1 MSGVADKILNRVRGH
16 GRGVRVYTPKD
27 FLDLGSR
34 ASVDQALSRL
44 CKAGTLRRVGRG
56 LYDWPRHSAVLD
68 QPAPASVDAV
78 VDAVK
83 RRANVQVVP
92 GNLAAANA
100 LGLTHAVPTRPEFL
114 ASRHL
119 GDVTIG
125 NRTVTFNAAGAVLSP
140 WLDTP
145 AAVIVQALVWLHDN
159 ASDRLADAVPTLRK
173 QASDD
178 AKRSLAKGL
187 NRLPGWAIPAARSI
201 VENRAPLAA

>member
-1 MSGVADKILNRVRGH
+1 MSGIADNILHRVRGH

-44 CKAGTLRRVGRG
+44 SKAGTLRRVGRG

-100 LGLTHAVPTRPEFL
+100 LGLTHAVPTKPDYVSSRP
-114 ASRHL
+114 L

-125 NRTVTFNAAGAVLSP
+125 NRKVTFRAAGSVLSP

-145 AAVIVQALVWLHDN
+145 AAVLVQALVWLHDN

-173 QASDD
+173 QASGD

-187 NRLPGWAIPAARSI
+187 NKLPGWAVPVARGILENHAA
-201 VENRAPLAA
+201 

>member
-1 MSGVADKILNRVRGH
+1 MPNVAGKILCRVRGH

-100 LGLTHAVPTRPEFL
+100 LGLTHAVPTKPEYV
-114 ASRHL
+114 ASRPL
-119 GDVTIG
+119 GDVKMG
-125 NRTVTFNAAGAVLSP
+125 GRTLTFRPAGAVLAP

-145 AAVIVQALVWLHDN
+145 AAPVVQALLWLHNRGADKIG
-159 ASDRLADAVPTLRK
+159 DAVSVLRK
-173 QASDD
+173 SASAD
-178 AKRSLAKGL
+178 AKRTLTKGI
-187 NRLPGWAIPAARSI
+187 NKLPGWARRAVKAI
-201 VENRAPLAA
+201 VEGKHEDER

>member
-1 MSGVADKILNRVRGH
+1 MSGVANKILNRVRGH

-44 CKAGTLRRVGRG
+44 CRAGTLRRVARG

-100 LGLTHAVPTRPEFL
+100 LGLTHAVPTKPEYV
-114 ASRHL
+114 ASRPL
-119 GDVTIG
+119 GDLKIG
-125 NRTVTFNAAGAVLSP
+125 GRTLTFHPAGSVLSP

-145 AAVIVQALVWLHDN
+145 AAPVVQALLWLHDRG
-159 ASDRLADAVPTLRK
+159 ADRTSDAVAVLRK
-173 QASDD
+173 SVSPD
-178 AKRSLAKGL
+178 AKRSLTKGI
-187 NRLPGWAIPAARSI
+187 NKLPGWAIPVARGI
-201 VENRAPLAA
+201 VENHAA

>member
-1 MSGVADKILNRVRGH
+1 MSGVADKIMNRVRGH

-34 ASVDQALSRL
+34 AAVDQTLLRL
-44 CKAGTLRRVGRG
+44 CRAGTLRRVGRG
-56 LYDWPRHSAVLD
+56 LYDWPRHSPMLD

-78 VDAVK
+78 IDAVK
-83 RRANVQVVP
+83 RRANVKVVP

-100 LGLTHAVPTRPEFL
+100 LGLTHAVPTRPEYL

-125 NRTVTFNAAGAVLSP
+125 NRTVTFRAAGSVLSP

-145 AAVIVQALVWLHDN
+145 AAVLVQALVWLHDN
-159 ASDRLADAVPTLRK
+159 AGDRLDDAIPTLRK
-173 QASDD
+173 HASVD
-178 AKRSLAKGL
+178 AKRALARGINK
-187 NRLPGWAIPAARSI
+187 LPGWAIPAARGI
-201 VENRAPLAA
+201 VENLAA

>member
-1 MSGVADKILNRVRGH
+1 MSGVADKILHRVRGH

-44 CKAGTLRRVGRG
+44 SKAGTLRRVGRG

-100 LGLTHAVPTRPEFL
+100 LGLTHAVPTKPDYVSSRP
-114 ASRHL
+114 L
-119 GDVTIG
+119 GDLKIG
-125 NRTVTFNAAGAVLSP
+125 GRTLTFHPAGSVLAP

-145 AAVIVQALVWLHDN
+145 AAPVVQALLWLHDRG
-159 ASDRLADAVPTLRK
+159 ADRILDAVSVLRK
-173 QASDD
+173 SVSAD
-178 AKRSLAKGL
+178 AKRSLHKGI
-187 NRLPGWAIPAARSI
+187 NKLPGWAIPVARGI
-201 VENRAPLAA
+201 VENRAA